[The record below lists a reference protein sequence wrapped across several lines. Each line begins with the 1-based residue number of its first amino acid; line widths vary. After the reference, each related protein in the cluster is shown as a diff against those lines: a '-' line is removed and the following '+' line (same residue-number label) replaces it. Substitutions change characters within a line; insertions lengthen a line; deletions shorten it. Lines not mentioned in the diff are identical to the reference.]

1 MNAGVGGV
9 TGMKTRAEAFGS
21 DIGDTLE
28 DLIESAEALL
38 EELQDQQGAAA
49 ETLRARA
56 WATIKSAR
64 SRLADMRPQ
73 VGDLATKTLR
83 GTLKFVRRDPWRA
96 VALGALLVL
105 ALGVLANA
113 GDDEDDD

>member
-1 MNAGVGGV
+1 MR
-9 TGMKTRAEAFGS
+9 MKTRVEAFGS
-21 DIGDTLE
+21 DIGNTLE

-64 SRLADMRPQ
+64 QRLSDLRPE
-73 VGDLATKTLR
+73 VGDLAAKSLR

-96 VALGALLVL
+96 VALGALLIV
-105 ALGVLANA
+105 ALGVLARA
-113 GDDEDDD
+113 GGDEDDD

>member
-1 MNAGVGGV
+1 
-9 TGMKTRAEAFGS
+9 MKTRAEAFGS

-64 SRLADMRPQ
+64 RRLTDLRPQ
-73 VGDLATKTLR
+73 VGDLAAKTFR
-83 GTLKFVRRDPWRA
+83 GTLTFVRRDPWRA
-96 VALGALLVL
+96 VALGALLIL
-105 ALGVLANA
+105 ALGVLAH
-113 GDDEDDD
+113 GGGDEDED